1 MSVLFPLQ
9 SRKFCRARM
18 AHTIVFTLVIIHTLS
33 NSHLLYGFVIL
44 SAQTISAP
52 PIRICHHR
60 MDSKIYRELF
70 SIYDSYVDV
79 IKTNVI
85 PFIIMSICNIIII
98 MRVCRSNSLIHLN
111 GSIRCRKSKRKF
123 EKERQLTFMLIGSAI
138 AFLVLTLPTEIND
151 IIRTHSHGI
160 VTEKAYLLSAILLS
174 LAHLNYAV
182 RFDSLF
188 LFFF

>member
-1 MSVLFPLQ
+1 
-9 SRKFCRARM
+9 M
-18 AHTIVFTLVIIHTLS
+18 AHTITFILIIILTLL

-44 SAQTISAP
+44 SAKTGSDP
-52 PIRICHHR
+52 PVRVCHHR
-60 MDSKIYRELF
+60 IDSQTYRNVF

-98 MRVCRSNSLIHLN
+98 VRVCRSNSSPKVN
-111 GSIRCRKSKRKF
+111 GKIRSGKSKKKF
-123 EKERQLTFMLIGSAI
+123 EKDRQLTLMLLGSAI

-151 IIRTHSHGI
+151 IIRTHSRENL
-160 VTEKAYLLSAILLS
+160 VSEKTYLLSAILLS

-182 RFDSLF
+182 RFYFIF
-188 LFFF
+188 LFN